1 MVSWI
6 SLHGLCLPPTSHSS
20 STADIV
26 IYLQFPHL
34 ATFPQSGSLC
44 QKRPSLCLYPPLH
57 PSPTYPSLLTTHLA
71 DSSSSLRRNLFHLDF
86 PGGSDS
92 EELARNAGD
101 LGWKDPLEKE
111 MATQFSIL
119 AWRIPWTEKPG
130 GLQSMGLQRVGHDW
144 ATNIFTFH
152 FHSHTGVMF
161 PPGGKTAGQPG
172 LDAGAEWMTVIDL
185 QEPQRK
191 NYLFL
196 LYFLG
201 LYFHCSVDPVC
212 WIYLFFWTNFGKPSR
227 LPVANQS

>member
-1 MVSWI
+1 M
-6 SLHGLCLPPTSHSS
+6 
-20 STADIV
+20 

-130 GLQSMGLQRVGHDW
+130 GLQSMGLQRVGHD
-144 ATNIFTFH
+144 
-152 FHSHTGVMF
+152 
-161 PPGGKTAGQPG
+161 
-172 LDAGAEWMTVIDL
+172 
-185 QEPQRK
+185 
-191 NYLFL
+191 
-196 LYFLG
+196 
-201 LYFHCSVDPVC
+201 
-212 WIYLFFWTNFGKPSR
+212 
-227 LPVANQS
+227 